1 MGTLLYITR
10 REKTN
15 HNGLNLVSGHNCV
28 FRSSF
33 LEMMATKQSHRKTG
47 GRQYYHFVQSFMPGE
62 RLTPDEAHRIGLE
75 FAAKRFPDFEI
86 VVATHTDTGH
96 LHNHFLVNSVSFQSG
111 KKLHQDNDALQ
122 EHRMANDE
130 ICRSHG
136 LHVLEMYSRKQKKKG
151 IGLRE
156 YEAARRGVSW
166 KFELIKAIEDALYY
180 SPDRE
185 MFIRNMEYEGYEINW
200 SDSRKCITYTCP
212 NGMKCRDNK
221 LHDETYLKENLE
233 KLFEY
238 RRVHGY
244 EPQTPEPPEGWLAQ
258 AQSMDASLLSD
269 AVSLGK
275 NLEQVADAPPPAKA
289 FTPADSK
296 LKQRERIKKL
306 AQGHQLQS
314 EQEQEQEHT
323 MTL

>member
-15 HNGLNLVSGHNCV
+15 HNGLNLVSGYNCV
-28 FRSSF
+28 FHSSF
-33 LEMMATKQSHRKTG
+33 PEMMATKERYGKTG
-47 GRQYYHFVQSFMPGE
+47 GRQYYHFVQSFAPNE
-62 RLTPDEAHRIGLE
+62 RLAPHEAHRIGLE
-75 FAAKRFPDFEI
+75 FAAKRFPGFEV

-96 LHNHFLVNSVSFQSG
+96 LHNHFLVNSVSFQNG
-111 KKLHQDNDALQ
+111 KKLHQDKKALQ

-136 LHVLEMYSRKQKKKG
+136 LHVLEPYNRQKKKKG

-156 YEAARRGVSW
+156 YEAARRGMSW

-200 SDSRKCITYTCP
+200 SDSRKYITYTCP